1 MIFRIVNRETGTD
14 LGDYEAASKD
24 DALAAFLVD
33 TEDEVLNPHVEA
45 DPMP

>member
-24 DALAAFLVD
+24 DALASFLAD
-33 TEDEVLNPHVEA
+33 TEDETLDPYVEA